1 MCIALCGLQGLR
13 FRKHFYERDQSYN
26 IPLKWVFIPDITDDQ
41 LTNKTLHDKQLS
53 KQVRAWSWG
62 HQQGLIEALQAPG
75 HPMATLPQ
83 WVIWREFPGGLVVK
97 DSGLSLLWYR
107 LNPQSWNFHMPCGQP
122 KKRGEKRSSRRGLAV
137 TNPTRIH
144 EDAGSIPGLAQWVK
158 DSRHC
163 HELWCRSQTAAWPPS
178 RLSPQDCLAQLQTKS
193 HQAENTVKIT
203 GQSLP
208 SDKPP
213 KSCIQMFTRGCCW
226 GPALPVHW

>member
-41 LTNKTLHDKQLS
+41 LTNKTLQDKQLS

-75 HPMATLPQ
+75 HPMAALPQ
-83 WVIWREFPGGLVVK
+83 WVIWREFRGGLVVK
-97 DSGLSLLWYR
+97 DSGLSLLWHG

-137 TNPTRIH
+137 TNPTRIR

-163 HELWCRSQTAAWPPS
+163 HELWCRSQTRLRSCIAVAVAEAGYSWPLAWGLPYAMGVA
-178 RLSPQDCLAQLQTKS
+178 LKNKQTKR
-193 HQAENTVKIT
+193 
-203 GQSLP
+203 L
-208 SDKPP
+208 
-213 KSCIQMFTRGCCW
+213 
-226 GPALPVHW
+226 HWKKHIWTYL